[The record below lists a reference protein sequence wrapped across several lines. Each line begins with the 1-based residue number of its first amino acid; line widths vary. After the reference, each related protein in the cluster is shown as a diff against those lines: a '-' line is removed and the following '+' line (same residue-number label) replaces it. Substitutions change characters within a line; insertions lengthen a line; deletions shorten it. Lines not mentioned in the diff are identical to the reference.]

1 MILAEKMPEPAATQA
16 TLLDW
21 GAFAG
26 AVFALMLVDYLV
38 FGRSPHMSFR
48 VAVLRSLMCVAVGLG
63 FAAFVYSRMGSN
75 SSLLYLTAYVVE
87 ESLSVDNL
95 FVFLVLFN
103 YFGLTESR
111 QQRVLFWGIAGAVI
125 MRGVFIG
132 AGEAL
137 LHRFHWMTYVFGAI
151 LLYSGGKL
159 LVGKSE
165 DNDPEDNPA
174 LKLARRYVRTTK
186 DYHGDHFW
194 VMQEGKRFA
203 TPLFLVLIVIELT
216 DVLFA
221 VDSVPAVLA
230 ISNNTF
236 VIYAS
241 NIMAILG
248 LRALYFVLAGMMG
261 RFHYL
266 GTGLALI
273 LLFIGG
279 KMVASS
285 LLPIPTWASLCAI
298 VVILSGSIVL
308 SLLRPRAPEHAE
320 QPPAGTP

>member
-1 MILAEKMPEPAATQA
+1 MHPPAA

-26 AVFALMLVDYLV
+26 AVLSLMAVDFAV
-38 FGRSPHMSFR
+38 FGRIHHMSFR
-48 VAVLRSLMCVAVGLG
+48 VALVRSFMCLSVGLG
-63 FAAFVYSRMGSN
+63 FAGFVYARLGTN
-75 SSLLYLTAYVVE
+75 SSLLYLTAYLVE

-103 YFGLTESR
+103 YFGLTETK
-111 QQRVLFWGIAGAVI
+111 QQRVLFWGIAGAIV

-137 LHRFHWMTYVFGAI
+137 LHRFHWMMYVFGGFLI
-151 LLYSGGKL
+151 YTGIKL
-159 LVGKSE
+159 LLRKE
-165 DNDPEDNPA
+165 EANDPEDNPA
-174 LKLARRYVRTTK
+174 LKLARRYIRTTSE
-186 DYHGDHFW
+186 YHGDRFW
-194 VMQEGKRFA
+194 VMKDGKRYA

-216 DVLFA
+216 DVIFA

-230 ISNNTF
+230 ISHDTF
-236 VIYAS
+236 VIYTS

-273 LLFIGG
+273 LLFIGA
-279 KMVASS
+279 KMIGAHWLHV
-285 LLPIPTWASLCAI
+285 PTWASLGAI
-298 VVILSGSIVL
+298 VLILSGAVGL
-308 SLLRPRAPEHAE
+308 SLLRPEPAE
-320 QPPAGTP
+320 GPPGAS

>member
-1 MILAEKMPEPAATQA
+1 MPHVAATYV
-16 TLLDW
+16 DW

-26 AVFALMLVDYLV
+26 SVLALMTVDYLL
-38 FGRSPHMSFR
+38 FGRTPHMSFR
-48 VAVLRSLMCVAVGLG
+48 IAMLRSLLCVAVGLG
-63 FAAFVYSRMGSN
+63 FAGFVYSRMGSN
-75 SSLLYLTAYVVE
+75 ASLQYLTAYVVE

-111 QQRVLFWGIAGAVI
+111 QQRVLFWGIAGAVV

-132 AGEAL
+132 AGAAL
-137 LHRFHWMTYVFGAI
+137 LHRFHWMMYVFGAFLI
-151 LLYSGGKL
+151 YTGAKL
-159 LVGKSE
+159 LFKTEE
-165 DNDPEDNPA
+165 DSNPEDNAA
-174 LKLARRYVRTTK
+174 LKLARRYVRTTSE
-186 DYHGDHFW
+186 YHGDHFW

-216 DVLFA
+216 DVIFA

-230 ISNNTF
+230 ISHDTY
-236 VIYAS
+236 VVYTS

-266 GTGLALI
+266 GSGLALI
-273 LLFIGG
+273 LLFIGF
-279 KMVASS
+279 KMVAAHWVH
-285 LLPIPTWASLCAI
+285 LPTWASLG
-298 VVILSGSIVL
+298 VIMGILASAVGV
-308 SLLRPRAPEHAE
+308 SLLRPRAEGGPPE
-320 QPPAGTP
+320 P

>member
-1 MILAEKMPEPAATQA
+1 MPHPPV

-26 AVFALMLVDYLV
+26 AVLALMTVDFLI
-38 FGRSPHMSFR
+38 FGRSHHMSFR
-48 VAVLRSLMCVAVGLG
+48 EAAVRSLMCIGVGLG
-63 FAAFVYSRMGSN
+63 FVGFVYFRMGKDPA
-75 SSLLYLTAYVVE
+75 LQYLTAYLVE

-111 QQRVLFWGIAGAVI
+111 QQRVLFWGIVGAVV

-132 AGEAL
+132 AGAAL
-137 LHRFHWMTYVFGAI
+137 LRQFHWMMYLFGAFLI
-151 LLYSGGKL
+151 YTGAKL
-159 LVGKSE
+159 LFRKE
-165 DNDPEDNPA
+165 EENNPEDNPA
-174 LKLARRYVRTTK
+174 LKLARRYIRTTS
-186 DYHGDHFW
+186 DYHGDRFSI
-194 VMQEGKRFA
+194 MQDGKRYA
-203 TPLFLVLIVIELT
+203 TPLFLVLITIELT
-216 DVLFA
+216 DLIFA

-236 VIYAS
+236 VVYTS

-273 LLFIGG
+273 LLFIGA
-279 KMVASS
+279 KMVLSKFFHM
-285 LLPIPTWASLCAI
+285 PTWASLGVI
-298 VVILSGSIVL
+298 VGVLSGSVGL
-308 SLLRPRAPEHAE
+308 SLLRPLPAEHH
-320 QPPAGTP
+320 PPDAS

>member
-1 MILAEKMPEPAATQA
+1 MPLPAAT
-16 TLLDW
+16 LFDW

-26 AVFALMLVDYLV
+26 AVLALMTVDFLV

-48 VAVLRSLMCVAVGLG
+48 VALVRSLLCLSVGIG
-63 FAAFVYSRMGSN
+63 FAGFVYARMGTN
-75 SSLLYLTAYVVE
+75 ASLLYLTAYVVE

-95 FVFLVLFN
+95 FVFLVLFS
-103 YFGLTESR
+103 YFGLSESR
-111 QQRVLFWGIAGAVI
+111 QQRVLFWGIAGAII

-137 LHRFHWMTYVFGAI
+137 LHRFHWMMYVFGAFLI
-151 LLYSGGKL
+151 YTGAKL
-159 LVGKSE
+159 LFKKEEGS
-165 DNDPEDNPA
+165 DPEDNPA
-174 LKLARRYVRTTK
+174 LKLARRYIRTTK

-194 VMQEGKRFA
+194 VMQDGKRFA
-203 TPLFLVLIVIELT
+203 TPLFLVLIVIEMT
-216 DVLFA
+216 DVIFA

-230 ISNNTF
+230 ISHDTF
-236 VIYAS
+236 VVYTS

-248 LRALYFVLAGMMG
+248 LRALYFVLSGMMG

-279 KMVASS
+279 KMV
-285 LLPIPTWASLCAI
+285 LGHYVHLPTWASLL
-298 VVILSGSIVL
+298 VILCVLSGAVIL
-308 SLLRPRAPEHAE
+308 SLLRPAPAEEH
-320 QPPAGTP
+320 PPPTS

>member
-1 MILAEKMPEPAATQA
+1 MHPPAA

-26 AVFALMLVDYLV
+26 AVLTLMAVDFAV
-38 FGRSPHMSFR
+38 FGRIHHMSFR
-48 VAVLRSLMCVAVGLG
+48 VALVRSVMCLSVGLG
-63 FAAFVYSRMGSN
+63 FAGFVYARMGTN
-75 SSLLYLTAYVVE
+75 SSLLYLTAYLVE

-103 YFGLTESR
+103 YFELTETK
-111 QQRVLFWGIAGAVI
+111 QQRVLFWGIAGAII

-137 LHRFHWMTYVFGAI
+137 LHRFHWMMYVFGAFLI
-151 LLYSGGKL
+151 YTGFKL
-159 LVGKSE
+159 LLRKE
-165 DNDPEDNPA
+165 EANDPEDNPA
-174 LKLARRYVRTTK
+174 LKLARRYIRTTSE
-186 DYHGDHFW
+186 YHGDSFW
-194 VMQEGKRFA
+194 VMKDGKRYA

-216 DVLFA
+216 DVIFA

-230 ISNNTF
+230 ISHDTF
-236 VIYAS
+236 VIYTS

-273 LLFIGG
+273 LLFIGA
-279 KMVASS
+279 KMIGAHWVHV
-285 LLPIPTWASLCAI
+285 PTWASLGAI
-298 VVILSGSIVL
+298 VLILSGAVGL
-308 SLLRPRAPEHAE
+308 SLLRPQHAE
-320 QPPAGTP
+320 GPPGAT

>member
-1 MILAEKMPEPAATQA
+1 MPHPPATM
-16 TLLDW
+16 LDW

-26 AVFALMLVDYLV
+26 VVLTLMMVDFLL
-38 FGRSPHMSFR
+38 FGRSHHMSFR
-48 VAVLRSLMCVAVGLG
+48 EAAVRSLMCIGVGVG
-63 FAAFVYSRMGSN
+63 FSAFVFMRMGKDP
-75 SSLLYLTAYVVE
+75 SLQYLTAYLVE

-111 QQRVLFWGIAGAVI
+111 QQRVLFWGIVGAVI

-132 AGEAL
+132 AGAAL
-137 LHRFHWMTYVFGAI
+137 LRQFHWMMYVFGAFLI
-151 LLYSGGKL
+151 YTGGKL
-159 LVGKSE
+159 LFRKEEES
-165 DNDPEDNPA
+165 NPEDNPA
-174 LKLARRYVRTTK
+174 LKLARRYIRTT
-186 DYHGDHFW
+186 DEYHGDRFSI
-194 VMQEGKRFA
+194 MQDGKRFA

-216 DVLFA
+216 DLIFA

-230 ISNNTF
+230 ISDNTF
-236 VIYAS
+236 VVYTS

-273 LLFIGG
+273 LLFIGA
-279 KMVASS
+279 KMVSS
-285 LLPIPTWASLCAI
+285 KFFHLPTWASLAVI
-298 VVILSGSIVL
+298 VGVLSGSVGL
-308 SLLRPRAPEHAE
+308 SLLRPLPAE
-320 QPPAGTP
+320 GRPDDAT